1 MSASSTPAG
10 NAAAAAH
17 ASHSAASGTPHDA
30 PAGKPLTGRHAVVT
44 GGGKGIGM
52 AIARHLLA
60 HGAAVTLVGRD
71 RDTLDRA
78 VADLTPLGQVQAAAC
93 DVVDAASVRTAFDG
107 AAQAFGPIA
116 VLVNNAGQA
125 VSERFDRMDA
135 SVWDTMLAVN
145 LTGTFR
151 CTQAV
156 LPGMLAQQW
165 GRVVNVASTAG
176 LIGYAY
182 VSAYCAAK
190 HGVIG
195 MTRALA
201 LEVARKGVTVNAVC
215 PGYTETDIVRD
226 AVANIVGKTG
236 MTEEAARAQLAQR
249 NPQGKLVQPDD
260 VAQTVAWLCLPAAMA
275 VNGQAISVDGGEVM
289 TG

>member
-1 MSASSTPAG
+1 MIPSSTPTD
-10 NAAAAAH
+10 NVAAAANTSHH
-17 ASHSAASGTPHDA
+17 ATASAASDAAIATPLA
-30 PAGKPLTGRHAVVT
+30 GRHAVVT

-71 RDTLDRA
+71 RGTLDRA
-78 VADLTPLGQVQAAAC
+78 VTELTPLGQVQAAAC
-93 DVVDAASVRTAFDG
+93 DIVDATSVRTAF
-107 AAQAFGPIA
+107 AAAAEAFGPIA

-125 VSERFDRMDA
+125 VSERFDRMEA

-145 LTGTFR
+145 LTGTFH
-151 CTQAV
+151 CTQAA

-226 AVANIVGKTG
+226 AVTNIMGKTG

-275 VNGQAISVDGGEVM
+275 VNGQSISVDGGEVM

>member
-1 MSASSTPAG
+1 MISSSTSIENNQGAVAATLTGTAPS
-10 NAAAAAH
+10 AAA
-17 ASHSAASGTPHDA
+17 
-30 PAGKPLTGRHAVVT
+30 PLAGRHAVVT

-71 RDTLDRA
+71 RGTLDRA
-78 VADLTPLGQVQAAAC
+78 VADLAPLGQVQAAAC
-93 DVVDAASVRTAFDG
+93 DVVDAASVRQAFD
-107 AAQAFGPIA
+107 AAAEAFGPIA

-145 LTGTFR
+145 LTGTFH

-226 AVANIVGKTG
+226 AVTNIMGKTG

-275 VNGQAISVDGGEVM
+275 VNGQSISVDGGEVM